1 MDSNK
6 GKDFLKL
13 YKSNKYKSTEEDIK
27 SGIED
32 AMLDCLERY
41 SDPE

>member
-1 MDSNK
+1 MDNYD
-6 GKDFLKL
+6 GKDFLKM
-13 YKSNKYKSTEEDIK
+13 YKSNKYKSREEDIK

-41 SDPE
+41 SDSE